1 MNSRRKTA
9 DALAGLSR
17 RVPEGMDLL
26 MAISGAENERDRS
39 EALVRGAL
47 VEDALQRA
55 ILNRMRALDAP
66 DGRRLFGPNA
76 PLSSFYG
83 QIAVAYAIKIIGPR
97 TRDDLD
103 CIREIRNAFAHTIS
117 RIEFTTPE
125 VAAHCA
131 HLQLPA
137 RFPPGWG
144 PHDLPWPPTASE
156 PRRLFLA
163 TTNLLWTY
171 LMDAARET
179 RTLPD
184 EAYFLI

>member
-1 MNSRRKTA
+1 MISRRKTA
-9 DALAGLSR
+9 RALAGLSR
-17 RVPEGMDLL
+17 RVPVGIDLL
-26 MAISGAENERDRS
+26 IAISGIENERDRS

-47 VEDALQRA
+47 IEDALERA
-55 ILNRMRALDAP
+55 IINRMRGLDAA
-66 DGRRLFGPNA
+66 DKQRLFGPIA
-76 PLSSFYG
+76 PLSSFSA
-83 QIAVAYAIKIIGPR
+83 QIAIAYAIKIIGPQ

-163 TTNLLWTY
+163 TTTLLWTY
-171 LMDAARET
+171 LMDAAMEIPR
-179 RTLPD
+179 LQD
-184 EAYFLI
+184 EAYFLT